1 MSSKISQKSDKMI
14 KENALIEG
22 CSKINHT
29 GKTKINFVNR
39 NETGDEL
46 EYHQQSTS
54 SKFYKIKR

>member
-22 CSKINHT
+22 CSKIDQT
-29 GKTKINFVNR
+29 GKTKTVVNR

-46 EYHQQSTS
+46 EYDQQSTS
-54 SKFYKIKR
+54 S